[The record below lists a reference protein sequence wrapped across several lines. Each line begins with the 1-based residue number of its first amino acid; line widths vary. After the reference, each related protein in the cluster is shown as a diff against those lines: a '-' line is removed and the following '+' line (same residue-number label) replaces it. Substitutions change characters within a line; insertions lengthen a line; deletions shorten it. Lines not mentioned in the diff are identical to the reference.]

1 MPSELPLALDARGLL
16 PQYVQIARAI
26 AADIRRGRFRPGA
39 ALPGTRALA
48 QTLLVH
54 RNTVLAAYAE
64 LLAEGWV
71 VAQPGRGTFVSLSL
85 PEPRSGRKPLA
96 TGAPVPIVG
105 EPAFAL
111 RTIAPREPAM
121 KPAGAELVLL
131 GGSPDL
137 RLVPSE
143 LLARAYRR
151 ALRDRGTELLGYG
164 SAGGEPRLRQEVAAL
179 VARRRAVAARAEN
192 ILVTRGSQMAL
203 DLVARALCAPGD
215 GVAVEALGY
224 KPAWQAFKAAG
235 ARLLPIAVD
244 RHGLVVEDLARAA
257 RRQPIRAVYVT
268 PHHQYPSTAVLSP
281 ARRMALLELAA
292 RERFAVIEDDYD
304 HEFHY
309 EGRPVLPLA
318 SADSR
323 GSVIYL
329 GTLAKVLAP
338 GLRLGFVVA
347 PARLVDELAQRR
359 FFVDRQGD
367 HAMEAAIAELIADG
381 EIERH
386 VRKMR
391 GVYLARRDALV
402 SAIERHLSGRFE
414 PQVPAGGMALWGR
427 VPDEIDIEGWQ
438 TRALERGVWFLTAR
452 AFTFDGRSLPH
463 ARLGFAALAES
474 ELEEAVRRLA
484 AAWPSGKR
492 KPRAKAR
499 A

>member
-1 MPSELPLALDARGLL
+1 MTTPFALDAGGSL

-48 QTLLVH
+48 LTLQVH

-71 VAQPGRGTFVSLSL
+71 VAQPGRGTFVSSSL
-85 PEPRSGRKPLA
+85 PEPRPGMKPLA
-96 TGAPVPIVG
+96 SDRSTPIVA

-111 RTIAPREPAM
+111 RTHPSSEVALTRP
-121 KPAGAELVLL
+121 GAELALL

-137 RLVPSE
+137 RLVPAE

-151 ALRDRGTELLGYG
+151 ALRAKGAGLLGYG
-164 SAGGEPRLRQEVAAL
+164 PAEGEPRLRQELAAL
-179 VARRRAVAARAEN
+179 VASRRAVAARAEN
-192 ILVTRGSQMAL
+192 VLVTRGSQMAL
-203 DLVARALCAPGD
+203 DLVARVLCAPGD
-215 GVAVEALGY
+215 SIAVEALGY

-235 ARLLPIAVD
+235 ARLVPIAVD
-244 RHGLVVEDLARAA
+244 RHGLVVEELARAA

-281 ARRMALLELAA
+281 ARRMELLALAA

-309 EGRPVLPLA
+309 DGRPVLPLA
-318 SADSR
+318 SADSG

-347 PARLVDELAQRR
+347 PARLVGELARRR

-367 HAMEAAIAELIADG
+367 HAMEAAIAELLGDG

-391 GVYLARRDALV
+391 GVYRARRDALV
-402 SAIERHLSGRFE
+402 GALERHLRGRFE
-414 PQVPAGGMALWGR
+414 PEVPAGGMALWGR
-427 VPDEIDIEGWQ
+427 VPAETDIEGWQ
-438 TRALERGVWFLTAR
+438 ERALERGVLFLTAR

-463 ARLGFAALAES
+463 ARLGFAALSES

-484 AAWPSGKR
+484 AAWPSSKR
-492 KPRAKAR
+492 RPPAKAR